1 MDSNTVSS
9 FQVDCFL
16 WHVRKRFADQ
26 EMGDAPFLD
35 RLRRDQ
41 KPLRG
46 RGSTLGLDIDTAT
59 RVGKQI
65 VERILED
72 ESDEALKMT
81 IASVPATRY
90 LTDMTLEE
98 MSRDWFMLM
107 PKQKVAG
114 SLCIR
119 MDQAIMDKNIILK
132 ANFSVIFDRLETL
145 ILLRALTD
153 EGAIVGEISPLPSLP
168 DILMRMSKMQLGSS
182 SEDLNGMI
190 TQFESLKLYR
200 DSLGEAVMRMGDLHS
215 LQSRNG
221 KWREQLS
228 QKFEEIRWLIE
239 EVRHRLKITENSFEQ
254 ITFMQALQ
262 LLLEVEQE
270 IRTFSFQLI

>member
-41 KPLRG
+41 KSLRG
-46 RGSTLGLDIDTAT
+46 RGSTLGLDIRTAT
-59 RVGKQI
+59 REGKNI
-65 VERILED
+65 VERILEG

-81 IASVPATRY
+81 IASVPSPRY

-98 MSRDWFMLM
+98 MSRDWLMLI
-107 PKQKVAG
+107 PKQKVTG

-119 MDQAIMDKNIILK
+119 MDQATMDKAITLK
-132 ANFSVIFDRLETL
+132 ANFSVIFNRLEALT
-145 ILLRALTD
+145 LLRAFTD

-168 DILMRMSKMQLGSS
+168 GHTDEDVKNAIGVLIGGFEWNDNTVRV
-182 SEDLNGMI
+182 SEN
-190 TQFESLKLYR
+190 
-200 DSLGEAVMRMGDLHS
+200 
-215 LQSRNG
+215 LQRFAWRNG
-221 KWREQLS
+221 DEDGGPPLS
-228 QKFEEIRWLIE
+228 PK
-239 EVRHRLKITENSFEQ
+239 
-254 ITFMQALQ
+254 
-262 LLLEVEQE
+262 
-270 IRTFSFQLI
+270 

>member
-26 EMGDAPFLD
+26 ELGDAPFLD

-41 KPLRG
+41 KSLRG
-46 RGSTLGLDIDTAT
+46 RGSTLGLDIETAT
-59 RVGKQI
+59 RAGKQI
-65 VERILED
+65 VERILEE

-81 IASVPATRY
+81 IASVPASRY

-119 MDQAIMDKNIILK
+119 MDQAIMDKNITLK

-145 ILLRALTD
+145 VSLRAFTED
-153 EGAIVGEISPLPSLP
+153 GAIVAEISPIPSMPGHSTEDVKNAIGILIGGLEWNDNSIRASENIQRFAWGVRDENGGPPLPP
-168 DILMRMSKMQLGSS
+168 KQKRYMARGIE
-182 SEDLNGMI
+182 SE
-190 TQFESLKLYR
+190 
-200 DSLGEAVMRMGDLHS
+200 V
-215 LQSRNG
+215 
-221 KWREQLS
+221 
-228 QKFEEIRWLIE
+228 
-239 EVRHRLKITENSFEQ
+239 
-254 ITFMQALQ
+254 
-262 LLLEVEQE
+262 
-270 IRTFSFQLI
+270 

>member
-26 EMGDAPFLD
+26 ELGDAPFLD

-41 KPLRG
+41 KSLRG
-46 RGSTLGLDIDTAT
+46 RGNTLGLDIETAT
-59 RVGKQI
+59 RAGKQI
-65 VERILED
+65 VERILEE
-72 ESDEALKMT
+72 ESDKALKMS
-81 IASVPATRY
+81 ASRY

-114 SLCIR
+114 SLCIK
-119 MDQAIMDKNIILK
+119 MDQAIMDKVIILK

-145 ILLRALTD
+145 ILLRAFTE

-168 DILMRMSKMQLGSS
+168 GHTGEDVKNAIGVLIGGLEWNDNTVRVTETIQRFAWRSSDEDGRLPLPPNQKRKMARTIE
-182 SEDLNGMI
+182 SE
-190 TQFESLKLYR
+190 
-200 DSLGEAVMRMGDLHS
+200 V
-215 LQSRNG
+215 
-221 KWREQLS
+221 
-228 QKFEEIRWLIE
+228 
-239 EVRHRLKITENSFEQ
+239 
-254 ITFMQALQ
+254 
-262 LLLEVEQE
+262 
-270 IRTFSFQLI
+270 

>member
-26 EMGDAPFLD
+26 ELGDAPFLD

-41 KPLRG
+41 KSLRG
-46 RGSTLGLDIDTAT
+46 RGSTLGLDIETAT
-59 RVGKQI
+59 RAGKQI
-65 VERILED
+65 VERILEE

-81 IASVPATRY
+81 IASVPASRY

-114 SLCIR
+114 SLCIK

-145 ILLRALTD
+145 ILLRAFTE

-168 DILMRMSKMQLGSS
+168 GHTDEDVKNAIGVLIGGLEWNDNTVRVSETLQRFAWRGSNEDGRPPLPSKQKRKMARTIE
-182 SEDLNGMI
+182 SE
-190 TQFESLKLYR
+190 
-200 DSLGEAVMRMGDLHS
+200 V
-215 LQSRNG
+215 
-221 KWREQLS
+221 
-228 QKFEEIRWLIE
+228 
-239 EVRHRLKITENSFEQ
+239 
-254 ITFMQALQ
+254 
-262 LLLEVEQE
+262 
-270 IRTFSFQLI
+270 

>member
-16 WHVRKRFADQ
+16 WHVRKRFANWGL
-26 EMGDAPFLD
+26 GDAPFLD

-41 KPLRG
+41 KSLRG
-46 RGSTLGLDIDTAT
+46 RGSTLGLEIELAT

-65 VERILED
+65 VKRILE
-72 ESDEALKMT
+72 EEYDEALKIT
-81 IASVPATRY
+81 VASAPASRY

-114 SLCIR
+114 PFCIK
-119 MDQAIMDKNIILK
+119 MDQAIMDKNITLK

-145 ILLRALTD
+145 ILLRAFTE

-168 DILMRMSKMQLGSS
+168 GHTDEDVKNAIGILIKGLEWNDNAVRVSETLQRFAWRSTNENRRPSFPPTQKRKMARATGP
-182 SEDLNGMI
+182 
-190 TQFESLKLYR
+190 
-200 DSLGEAVMRMGDLHS
+200 
-215 LQSRNG
+215 
-221 KWREQLS
+221 
-228 QKFEEIRWLIE
+228 
-239 EVRHRLKITENSFEQ
+239 EV
-254 ITFMQALQ
+254 
-262 LLLEVEQE
+262 
-270 IRTFSFQLI
+270 